1 MHALRM
7 TAQMLPAGGALKILG
22 AERGEEGSRKAG
34 DKRQRNAT
42 QRTLGEKV
50 KLEGFRSKERRGRE
64 AGGGREGEKKEQKV
78 AVSCTWLETT
88 HLRYT

>member
-1 MHALRM
+1 MQKEVRRD
-7 TAQMLPAGGALKILG
+7 
-22 AERGEEGSRKAG
+22 RG
-34 DKRQRNAT
+34 RQETRGNAT

-50 KLEGFRSKERRGRE
+50 KLEGFRSKERRGE
-64 AGGGREGEKKEQKV
+64 AERLEEGGREGEKKEQKV

>member
-7 TAQMLPAGGALKILG
+7 TAQMLPAGALSKFWVQK
-22 AERGEEGSRKAG
+22 EVRRDRG
-34 DKRQRNAT
+34 RQETRGNAT

-88 HLRYT
+88 HLRYI